1 MSIIE
6 IIKEKVKAV
15 LAKAAEFAK
24 KMLDRFIE
32 TKTGAAVVTYIVNID
47 PGKVGHRWDMAKRV
61 FSDVAYFGGTSI
73 GTMAEVFMYRN
84 TIHRRGWDRSLVG
97 GATKIAARIAWL
109 GLSHKLGTIA
119 RDQVEGW
126 FDEVKLAGSAERK
139 VA

>member
-6 IIKEKVKAV
+6 IIKEKAKAV
-15 LAKAAEFAK
+15 LVKAAEFAK
-24 KMLDRFIE
+24 KMLGRFIE

-61 FSDVAYFGGTSI
+61 FSDVAYFGGTAI
-73 GTMAEVFMYRN
+73 GAGAEVFLGRNALYR
-84 TIHRRGWDRSLVG
+84 GGLVG
-97 GATKIAARIAWL
+97 RATKIATGIAWL

-126 FDEVKLAGSAERK
+126 FDEVKLAGSAEGK

>member
-32 TKTGAAVVTYIVNID
+32 TKTGAAVVTYIANID
-47 PGKVGHRWDMAKRV
+47 PDTVGHRWDMAKRV
-61 FSDVAYFGGTSI
+61 FSEVAYLGGAAI
-73 GTMAEVFMYRN
+73 GAGAEVFMGRNLLYR
-84 TIHRRGWDRSLVG
+84 GGLVG
-97 GATKIAARIAWL
+97 RATKIATGIAWL

-119 RDQVEGW
+119 HDQVEGW
-126 FDEVKLAGSAERK
+126 FDEIKLAGSAEEK

>member
-61 FSDVAYFGGTSI
+61 FSDVAYFGGTAI
-73 GTMAEVFMYRN
+73 GAGAEVFLGRNALYR
-84 TIHRRGWDRSLVG
+84 GGLVG
-97 GATKIAARIAWL
+97 RATKIATGIAWV

-119 RDQVEGW
+119 HDQVGGW
-126 FDEVKLAGSAERK
+126 FDFVKLAGSAERK

>member
-61 FSDVAYFGGTSI
+61 FSDVAYLGGTAI
-73 GTMAEVFMYRN
+73 GAGAEALLGSNVLYR
-84 TIHRRGWDRSLVG
+84 GGLVG
-97 GATKIAARIAWL
+97 RATKIATGIAWL